1 MVDFPPLASGRER
14 CTYLLRMAIFSNRRF
29 LSRLLLLFLWIERGS
44 MTYQIKELANG
55 IRIVHQEVTSTRMVH
70 CGFVLDIGSRDE
82 SNAQQGLAHF
92 WEHMAFKGTKKR
104 KAFHIINRLDSVGG
118 ELNAYTTKEKICFYA
133 TVLHQHWDKAAELLC
148 DITFH
153 STFPARQIEKER
165 QVILEEMAMYRDSP
179 EDSLQDEFDALLFP
193 DHSLGYNILGT
204 EESVGNFSQG
214 DFLEFVDKHL
224 DTSRIVCSV
233 VGNISFKK
241 ALRRLVPL
249 LENIPAKQGQP
260 RSNPTN
266 GYQPKTNISYKEISQ
281 VHCAMGK
288 PALSLTDER
297 RFKLFLLNNIL
308 GGPSMN
314 SRLNMALRE
323 KHGLAYSIESIY
335 QAFTDTGFVGIYY
348 GTEEKTAAKAR
359 RIVLREIRKI
369 REKKLGT
376 MQLHM
381 GKEQTIGQMAMAEEN
396 YSGLM
401 LVYGKSLLDKGL
413 IEPLEDIFSKIRNCT
428 AEDLLQLANEVYND
442 EYFSFLTY
450 LPKR

>member
-1 MVDFPPLASGRER
+1 
-14 CTYLLRMAIFSNRRF
+14 MA
-29 LSRLLLLFLWIERGS
+29 
-44 MTYQIKELANG
+44 YQIKELKNG
-55 IRIVHQEVTSTRMVH
+55 IRIVHQEVNSTRLVH

-82 SNAQQGLAHF
+82 LYSQQGLAHF
-92 WEHMAFKGTKKR
+92 WEHMAFKGTEKR

-133 TVLHQHWDKAAELLC
+133 TVLRQHWDKAADLLC

-153 STFPARQIEKER
+153 SIFPPKQIDKER

-204 EESVGNFSQG
+204 EETVGSFSQE
-214 DFLEFVDKHL
+214 DFIQFIQKHM

-233 VGNISFKK
+233 VGNISFNK
-241 ALRRLVPL
+241 ALKRIEPL
-249 LENIPAKQGQP
+249 LEAIPAKQSLAVRQ
-260 RSNPTN
+260 STN
-266 GYQPKTNISYKEISQ
+266 GYQPKTNIYYKELTQ
-281 VHCAMGK
+281 THCAIGK
-288 PALSLTDER
+288 PALSIKDDR
-297 RFKLFLLNNIL
+297 RFQLYLLNNIL

-323 KHGLAYSIESIY
+323 KHGLVYSIESIY
-335 QAFTDTGFVGIYY
+335 QAFTDTGFIGIYY
-348 GTEEKTAAKAR
+348 GTEEKTAAKAK
-359 RIVLREIRKI
+359 RIVLREIKKI

-401 LVYGKSLLDKGL
+401 LVYGKSLLDKGR
-413 IEPLEDIFSKIRNCT
+413 IESLEDIFSKIRSCT
-428 AEDLLQLANEVYND
+428 AEELQDLANEVYDD
-442 EYFSFLTY
+442 EKFSFLTY
-450 LPKR
+450 LPKG

>member
-1 MVDFPPLASGRER
+1 MP
-14 CTYLLRMAIFSNRRF
+14 
-29 LSRLLLLFLWIERGS
+29 
-44 MTYQIKELANG
+44 YQIKELANG
-55 IRIVHQEVTSTRMVH
+55 IRIVHQEVNSTRLVH

-82 SNAQQGLAHF
+82 THAQQGLAHF
-92 WEHMAFKGTKKR
+92 WEHMAFKGTQKR

-133 TVLHQHWDKAAELLC
+133 SVLRQHWDKAADLLC
-148 DITFH
+148 DITFN
-153 STFPARQIEKER
+153 STFPPKQIDRER

-204 EESVGNFSQG
+204 EESVGNFGQE
-214 DFLEFVDKHL
+214 DFKEFVEKHM

-241 ALRRLVPL
+241 ALKRLEPL
-249 LENIPAKQGQP
+249 LENIPAKQSYAN
-260 RSNPTN
+260 RISTN
-266 GYQPKTNISYKEISQ
+266 CYQAKTHISYKEITQ
-281 VHCAMGK
+281 VHCAIGK
-288 PALSLTDER
+288 PALSLTDDR

-335 QAFTDTGFVGIYY
+335 QAFTDTGFIGIYY

-359 RIVLREIRKI
+359 RIVLREIQKI
-369 REKKLGT
+369 RDKKLGT

-401 LVYGKSLLDKGL
+401 LVYGKSLLDKGR
-413 IEPLEDIFSKIRNCT
+413 IESLEDIFSKIRSCT
-428 AEDLLQLANEVYND
+428 AEDLQELANEVYDD
-442 EYFSFLTY
+442 EKFSFLTY
-450 LPKR
+450 LPKA